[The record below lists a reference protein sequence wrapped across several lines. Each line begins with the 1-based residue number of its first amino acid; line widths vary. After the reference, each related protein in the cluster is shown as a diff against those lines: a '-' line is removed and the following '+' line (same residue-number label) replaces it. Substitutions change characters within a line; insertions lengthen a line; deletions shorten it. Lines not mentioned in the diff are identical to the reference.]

1 MSMQEVASS
10 AAQQLGL
17 PEGVSVIA
25 ELYKLLLYE
34 EGAMLKAY

>member
-1 MSMQEVASS
+1 MQEIASS

-17 PEGVSVIA
+17 PEDISVIA

-34 EGAMLKAY
+34 EGAMFKAHQE